1 MEAAA
6 GGTGE
11 VRQADH
17 AACGNFDADLRMPA
31 GGGARLCLLL
41 HHTEAERE
49 R

>member
-6 GGTGE
+6 SGTGE

-17 AACGNFDADLRMPA
+17 AACGNFDGDLQIPP
-31 GGGARLCLLL
+31 GGARLCLLV